1 VTTSPLS
8 GMRVIES
15 SLLEPG
21 ALGML
26 LGGLGADVIKVE
38 APGEGDY
45 IRKMAWPFVNGIALL
60 HWQANRGK
68 RSIVVDLTTTEGAE
82 VYLDLVRGAEVVIE
96 GMRPGALERRGLG
109 YERLRRVNPAIVW
122 CTLSG
127 YGMTGPYRDSPSHG
141 IAFDAWAGCAPPAF
155 DEDGFAHIPD
165 LTSIG
170 TRAGPVFAAAA
181 VLAGVI
187 HARATGDG
195 CQLDVAQSDAAAAVN
210 WLVIEGYKAYERPEP
225 MVTGNPSDGGLR
237 RKPGMGGMKEGVR
250 YQYYRSSDG
259 YILFMASERAF
270 WENFCRGIGRPDLFE
285 SHPGSIYADHAVG
298 DVELRRQLQA
308 VFETRTTQEWVSFG
322 VEVNTPIAPV
332 NDGSSILAD
341 PQFQVR
347 FPWLPAEEHGADLMP
362 LPIHVVGDELP
373 RPAMAPT
380 LGQHTDEILRDVLA
394 YSPERTAELR
404 RLGAVG

>member
-1 VTTSPLS
+1 MSPLS
-8 GMRVIES
+8 GLRVIES

-45 IRKMAWPFVNGIALL
+45 IRKMAWPFIDGVALL

-68 RSIVVDLTTTEGAE
+68 RSIVIDLTTPDGVG
-82 VYLDLVRGAEVVIE
+82 VYLDLVRDAEVVIE
-96 GMRPGALERRGLG
+96 GMRPGALARRGLG
-109 YERLRRVNPAIVW
+109 YDRLREVNPGIVW

-127 YGMTGPYRDSPSHG
+127 YGTTGPYRDAPSHG

-155 DEDGFAHIPD
+155 DDGFAHIPD

-187 HARATGDG
+187 QARATGRG

-225 MVTGNPSDGGLR
+225 MVTGNPSDGGVR

-250 YQYYRSSDG
+250 YQYYRSRDG
-259 YILFMASERAF
+259 FILFMASERAF
-270 WENFCRGIGRPDLFE
+270 WENFCRGVGRPELFE
-285 SHPGSIYADHAVG
+285 AHPGTTYADHAVG

-308 VFETRTTQEWVSFG
+308 IFETRTTREWVDFG

-332 NDGSSILAD
+332 NDGKSILSD
-341 PQFQVR
+341 PQFQDR

-362 LPIHVVGDELP
+362 LPIHLAGDELP
-373 RPAMAPT
+373 KPTRAPT
-380 LGQHTDEILRDVLA
+380 LGQHTDEILGEVLA
-394 YSPERTAELR
+394 YSPERAAELR
-404 RLGAVG
+404 RRGVVA